1 MFLGRDAVRF
11 PRCLA
16 GMADIISNAA
26 DGSRLSSTSLAED
39 VHHQLDDAPAEG
51 QDALD
56 GGDVPRALERD
67 DFHRPGAAGDAVAAP
82 ELMARIVGH
91 EPAGLPVLADTH
103 RPDIAVLA
111 ARNAMAF
118 RPAEHLP
125 GKGTVLL
132 AGERS
137 AQREV
142 QDEPRGRHLP
152 VPCEAGLVPG
162 KNRDD
167 IG

>member
-56 GGDVPRALERD
+56 GGDVPRALERGGLPPPP
-67 DFHRPGAAGDAVAAP
+67 RRGAGAAGARPPAVSLRPVGARLPGAP
-82 ELMARIVGH
+82 SFP
-91 EPAGLPVLADTH
+91 PAP
-103 RPDIAVLA
+103 PPP
-111 ARNAMAF
+111 
-118 RPAEHLP
+118 RPAP
-125 GKGTVLL
+125 GG
-132 AGERS
+132 
-137 AQREV
+137 
-142 QDEPRGRHLP
+142 
-152 VPCEAGLVPG
+152 
-162 KNRDD
+162 
-167 IG
+167 